1 MVDLQ
6 LAQWQRESDRVQD
19 DSGRSRP
26 ARHCVNRH
34 SSLVAARFGTAGVT
48 LVLRAFV
55 LRLSSVIRLGL
66 FGLLCIVTIAGLS
79 AAGAM
84 RARKVK
90 GDATVRMTLGPTRF
104 LSPGF
109 GYSVAYRTV
118 EQGATAQ
125 TKIGLFVYQ
134 EGRWRDATP
143 PTLRADRIDAI
154 DDVAFVDPRHGWV
167 AAYNCG
173 AAAVYLYRTSDGGR
187 SWQSLGKP
195 ASHSCGGGPT
205 FLSFVDDRHGWME
218 PVSPNGPV
226 GVLLQTTDGGR
237 TWAQLASG
245 PPGQVRPPALP
256 CLAPIS
262 FVSISTGWMGR
273 CEGGGVFSTVDG
285 GRRWSRVAIRI
296 PGRSDARFDLPRF
309 IGGAGVVAATLGT
322 RPPTESGR
330 TRAVV
335 FSVSSDSG
343 RTWTVRSARRIA
355 SCPLDAYSTPFWPA
369 SIVDTRVWWIVAG
382 GSRPTVQVTI
392 DGGQTWRAIAAQGL
406 PSRSCSVLSVSARD
420 ANGAW
425 LVAREGRGS
434 GALFRTID
442 GGRRWQRVTLPV
454 R

>member
-1 MVDLQ
+1 MGGTEHCATAIRPLLPPRFASADLI
-6 LAQWQRESDRVQD
+6 LA
-19 DSGRSRP
+19 
-26 ARHCVNRH
+26 
-34 SSLVAARFGTAGVT
+34 
-48 LVLRAFV
+48 LRAFV
-55 LRLSSVIRLGL
+55 PRLSSVIRLGL
-66 FGLLCIVTIAGLS
+66 FGLLCIATIAGLS

-84 RARKVK
+84 GAGKARV
-90 GDATVRMTLGPTRF
+90 GATVRMTVGPTHF

-109 GYSVAYRTV
+109 GYAVAYRTV

-125 TKIGLFVYQ
+125 TKIGLFVYH

-143 PTLRADRIDAI
+143 PTLRADSIDAI

-205 FLSFVDDRHGWME
+205 FLSFVDDQHGWME
-218 PVSPNGPV
+218 PVSPNAPV

-237 TWAQLASG
+237 TWAQRASG

-262 FVSISTGWMGR
+262 FVSISSGWMGR

-285 GRRWSRVAIRI
+285 GHRWSRVAIRI
-296 PGRSDARFDLPRF
+296 PDRSDARFDLPRF

-322 RPPTESGR
+322 RPPTESGW

-335 FSVSSDSG
+335 FAVSSDSG
-343 RTWTVRSARRIA
+343 RSWTVRSARRIA
-355 SCPLDAYSTPFWPA
+355 SCPLDAYYTPFWPA

-382 GSRPTVQVTI
+382 GSRPTVQVTT
-392 DGGQTWRAIAAQGL
+392 DAGQTWRAIAAQGL
-406 PSRSCSVLSVSARD
+406 PSRWCSVLSVSAGD
-420 ANGAW
+420 ANVAW
-425 LVAREGRGS
+425 LVAREGRRS